1 MALPFCSCDSQF
13 HSPHV
18 VQPDGSFAGDEWGEI
33 DTRFSYCAL
42 STLAILGKLSLPL
55 PTASTS
61 CPPSA
66 ASASAEAPLIDV
78 AAATAFVGRCRNFDG
93 GFGCVPG
100 SESHAGQVFTCMG
113 ALAIGHALHEA
124 DEQLL
129 GWWLCER
136 QCDSGGLNGRP
147 EKQVHSVCDR
157 LYNSSFTADL
167 RTNT

>member
-1 MALPFCSCDSQF
+1 MESEIHTLIYILRKRM
-13 HSPHV
+13 
-18 VQPDGSFAGDEWGEI
+18 QPDGSFAGDEWGEI

-42 STLAILGKLSLPL
+42 STLAIISKLPL
-55 PTASTS
+55 PTTSTA
-61 CPPSA
+61 PA
-66 ASASAEAPLIDV
+66 ADPPLIDLTV
-78 AAATAFVGRCRNFDG
+78 ATAFVGRCKNFDG

-100 SESHAGQVFTCMG
+100 AESHAGQVFTCVG

-147 EKQVHSVCDR
+147 EKQVRGTHPTCMQAIVVFG
-157 LYNSSFTADL
+157 LIAVAPQ
-167 RTNT
+167 

>member
-1 MALPFCSCDSQF
+1 M
-13 HSPHV
+13 
-18 VQPDGSFAGDEWGEI
+18 QPDGSFAGDEWGEV

-42 STLAILGKLSLPL
+42 STLAILGKL
-55 PTASTS
+55 
-61 CPPSA
+61 PPPPP
-66 ASASAEAPLIDV
+66 ASASEPGPRAAAPATEPPLIDV

-100 SESHAGQVFTCMG
+100 AESHAGQVFTCVG
-113 ALAIGHALHEA
+113 ALAIGRALHAEA

-147 EKQVHSVCDR
+147 EKQVGGSVGASTG
-157 LYNSSFTADL
+157 LAS
-167 RTNT
+167 